1 MDTLGWGCCDSDS
14 HIDTMFTTIISMIV
28 TYKVYLESL
37 AIFNIIVYTLDV
49 TEHRL
54 IQINT
59 LTC

>member
-1 MDTLGWGCCDSDS
+1 MDTLGWGCYDSD
-14 HIDTMFTTIISMIV
+14 IDTMFTTIISLIV

-37 AIFNIIVYTLDV
+37 AIFNITAYTLEDV
-49 TEHRL
+49 TEHWL

>member
-37 AIFNIIVYTLDV
+37 AIFNITAYTLEDV
-49 TEHRL
+49 TEH
-54 IQINT
+54 
-59 LTC
+59 